1 MPATGSDFDMGHRYL
16 DEGLFLDAL
25 SPLVV
30 GAGTAVE
37 VELGEDVEPVDEVEA
52 NDETDED
59 EFDRVA
65 VFRGGISI
73 LETSSALIELMPLE
87 EPLPELH
94 VDLDRF

>member
-1 MPATGSDFDMGHRYL
+1 MGHRYL
-16 DEGLFLDAL
+16 DEGRFLEPL
-25 SPLVV
+25 SPFAA
-30 GAGTAVE
+30 GAGAAE
-37 VELGEDVEPVDEVEA
+37 EFGEEAETVDEVEA
-52 NDETDED
+52 SDETDED

-73 LETSSALIELMPLE
+73 LETSSGLIELMPLD